1 MKKIVLNACGVKS
14 LGGLKLFLESFDF
27 FSKTDSKIFVLYSE
41 IEFYKDLNNQF
52 YENPRVKFYKTTNKR
67 YLHPF
72 LNYFLPTKILE
83 EINNSDAIVHFGNFG
98 FKTLKKSFVLIQNIL
113 PLVKKGIRN
122 SILKLLI
129 NRSMNLSNF
138 ILIQLDHLKE
148 DIDKKFHSKI
158 IQIGETTSSEVE
170 ISNKSG
176 NIVFFGSDVANKN
189 YNFMKNVLSQLPNK
203 NKVTVINPPRD
214 MESFN
219 IVNTETHDETLKIL
233 SNNEIYFHA
242 SEHETVGLPLYEA
255 QNLGLKV
262 VAPISSY
269 TQYFSPESVF
279 LYNIN
284 DPDDALKKLDDAKSS
299 SIEKFERLNY
309 SENWKIVLDN
319 I

>member
-52 YENPRVKFYKTTNKR
+52 YEDQKITFYKTTNKR

-72 LNYFLPTKILE
+72 LNYFLPKKILK
-83 EINNSDAIVHFGNFG
+83 EINNSDAIIHFGNFG

-113 PLVKKGIRN
+113 PLVKKGTRN
-122 SILKLLI
+122 MILKALM
-129 NRSMNLSNF
+129 NRSMKFSSF

-148 DIDKKFHSKI
+148 DIDIKFHSKI
-158 IQIGETTSSEVE
+158 IQIGETKTSQVE

-176 NIVFFGSDVANKN
+176 NIVFFGSDVENKN
-189 YNFMKNVLSQLPNK
+189 YNFMKSVLSKLPDKENI
-203 NKVTVINPPRD
+203 TVINPPKD
-214 MESFN
+214 TESFN
-219 IVNTETHDETLKIL
+219 IANTETHDETLKVL
-233 SNNEIYFHA
+233 LESEIYFHA

-262 VAPISSY
+262 VAPLSSY
-269 TQYFSPESVF
+269 TQYFSPESTF
-279 LYNIN
+279 LYNMN
-284 DPDDALKKLDDAKSS
+284 DPDDALKKIHEAKSS
-299 SIEKFERLNY
+299 SIKTIDTLNY
-309 SENWKIVLDN
+309 SENWKIVLEN